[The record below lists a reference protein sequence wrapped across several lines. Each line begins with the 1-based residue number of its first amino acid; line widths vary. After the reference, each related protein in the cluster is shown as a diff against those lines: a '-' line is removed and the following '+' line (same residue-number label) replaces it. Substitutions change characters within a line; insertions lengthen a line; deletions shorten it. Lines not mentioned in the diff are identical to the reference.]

1 MGTLKYGNKE
11 DVHDVSCGIIA
22 RLYSRCGHGCTGA
35 LNTGLGKIIGLLE
48 STFVVR
54 DWYRGTGPAP
64 FSPASGRSELSR
76 ITDVPWYLYL
86 GGVIS
91 VVILYTVQAGIAQLG
106 AANATTAIIVGQ
118 VGTAVLL
125 DCLGCFGLEKV
136 PFTWFKVLGIALLAA
151 GARLMLMK

>member
-1 MGTLKYGNKE
+1 MMFL
-11 DVHDVSCGIIA
+11 VALLLAFIA
-22 RLYSRCGHGCTGA
+22 GVAMAVQGA

-48 STFVVR
+48 STFVVHVIGTAVLVLLLFLLR
-54 DWYRGTGPAP
+54 LGRG
-64 FSPASGRSELSR
+64 ELSR